1 MRDILI
7 YIQASSRSSS
17 STCCWLKLPT
27 DMEEEGTGGTLDW
40 SQSEAKSEN
49 ANSGLTIH
57 SLVLSDS
64 IDIAGT
70 RVYCDTGRT

>member
-1 MRDILI
+1 
-7 YIQASSRSSS
+7 
-17 STCCWLKLPT
+17 
-27 DMEEEGTGGTLDW
+27 MEEEGTGGTLDW